1 MEVSNSVKSASL
13 EGIIGLNPQ
22 KIKEYA
28 EKIDLESASE
38 EAANKLLPSI
48 VEYKVQKL
56 YPIIG
61 QVVAFYPFIEMNDPK
76 LGAIAEKGFNL
87 IMESDDVKA
96 TEAITKIFRNYTS
109 VFKEPQVRG
118 IIVEILKNGLAKKVK
133 LLRENPQSNSLN
145 VQVESIQKV
154 IDEYQK

>member
-1 MEVSNSVKSASL
+1 
-13 EGIIGLNPQ
+13 
-22 KIKEYA
+22 
-28 EKIDLESASE
+28 
-38 EAANKLLPSI
+38 
-48 VEYKVQKL
+48 
-56 YPIIG
+56 
-61 QVVAFYPFIEMNDPK
+61 MNDPK

-96 TEAITKIFRNYTS
+96 TEA
-109 VFKEPQVRG
+109 
-118 IIVEILKNGLAKKVK
+118 IVEILKNGLAKKVK